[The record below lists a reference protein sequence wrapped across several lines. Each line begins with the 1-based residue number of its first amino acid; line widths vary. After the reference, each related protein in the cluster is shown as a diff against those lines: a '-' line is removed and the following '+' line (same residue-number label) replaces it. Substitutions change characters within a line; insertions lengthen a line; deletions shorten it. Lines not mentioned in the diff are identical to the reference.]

1 MFDIIDFCW
10 NVKEEI
16 PMNDKFFD
24 FKKLRVRDFKFGE
37 SEEYFV
43 PKKILCL
50 KDVISEWI
58 DPFDE
63 RWSMDVLHMFCHC
76 EIDKIYLGSFEL
88 TFIFKV
94 FIYDEEND
102 TYTEND
108 DIDDIDKYKISV
120 FLEENN
126 TKILKDF
133 QRRMKIKDRKLKSKQ

>member
-1 MFDIIDFCW
+1 MFDIDFW

-16 PMNDKFFD
+16 PINDKFFD
-24 FKKLRVRDFKFGE
+24 FKKLRVRDFKFGK
-37 SEEYFV
+37 SEECFV

-58 DPFDE
+58 ELFDE
-63 RWSMDVLHMFCHC
+63 EWSIDVLRRFYHW

-88 TFIFKV
+88 TFIFKE
-94 FIYDEEND
+94 FTYDEEDN

-120 FLEENN
+120 FLEESNI
-126 TKILKDF
+126 KILKDF
-133 QRRMKIKDRKLKSKQ
+133 QRRMKKLKSKQ